1 MTVTKKKMTKKK
13 QKAVSVV
20 AYKGFDKN
28 LQCKGF
34 QFEIGQSYSTDGEIV
49 ICERGFHAC
58 ENPLDVWGYYAP
70 SDSRFALVELSG
82 DTARHSGDTKIV
94 AAEITIKAEISLP
107 EFIKRS
113 VDYLLAHVVWK
124 GAKKTNTGDWSAAT
138 NTGDQSA
145 ATNTGDQSAATNT
158 GDQSAATN
166 TGNRSAATNTGNQS
180 AATAGGKDSV
190 ALASGFQGMVS
201 GANGNALFLVER
213 DEDLKIIEAWAGIV
227 GRDGIKP
234 DTFYTLKNGSPVEA
248 GA

>member
-13 QKAVSVV
+13 QKAVSIV

-124 GAKKTNTGDWSAAT
+124 GAKKTNTGD
-138 NTGDQSA
+138 QSA
-145 ATNTGDQSAATNT
+145 ATNTGNWSAATNT

-166 TGNRSAATNTGNQS
+166 TGNRSAATAS
-180 AATAGGKDSV
+180 GKDSV

>member
-13 QKAVSVV
+13 QKAVSIV

-124 GAKKTNTGDWSAAT
+124 GAKKTNTGD
-138 NTGDQSA
+138 QSA
-145 ATNTGDQSAATNT
+145 ATNTGNW
-158 GDQSAATN
+158 SAATN
-166 TGNRSAATNTGNQS
+166 TGNRSAATAS
-180 AATAGGKDSV
+180 GKDSV

>member
-13 QKAVSVV
+13 QKAVSIV

-145 ATNTGDQSAATNT
+145 ATNTG
-158 GDQSAATN
+158 
-166 TGNRSAATNTGNQS
+166 NRSAATNTGNQS

>member
-13 QKAVSVV
+13 QKAVSIV

-145 ATNTGDQSAATNT
+145 ATNTG
-158 GDQSAATN
+158 
-166 TGNRSAATNTGNQS
+166 NRSAATAS
-180 AATAGGKDSV
+180 GKDSV

-213 DEDLKIIEAWAGIV
+213 GEDLKIIEAWAGIV